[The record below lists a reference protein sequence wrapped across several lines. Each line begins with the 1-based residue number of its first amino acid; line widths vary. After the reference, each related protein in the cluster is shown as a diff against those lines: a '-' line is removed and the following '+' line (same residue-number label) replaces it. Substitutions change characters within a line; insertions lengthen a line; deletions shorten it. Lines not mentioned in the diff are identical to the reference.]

1 MGQLGCPGMHNAHT
15 LSVVSVHALTVYCP
29 MLHLVHGIDA
39 ILFGQYVEFT
49 THLVHIL
56 LVCDVQAEVSNS
68 PVEHGAVQ
76 TYMPPSP
83 GQYLSLSHGSEF
95 PMELGQ

>member
-1 MGQLGCPGMHNAHT
+1 MGQLSCVGRHSAHT

-29 MLHLVHGIDA
+29 MLHLVHGIAA

-49 THLVHIL
+49 AHLVHIL
-56 LVCDVQAEVSNS
+56 LVRDVQAEVSNC

-76 TYMPPSP
+76 AYMPPSP
-83 GQYLSLSHGSEF
+83 GQYLLLSHGSEF
-95 PMELGQ
+95 PMEPGQ